1 MKNQMEIWDSNCT
14 TNPAF
19 TKYVKQRGGFT
30 AIDAYY
36 QIRQAT
42 ELWGPYGASWG
53 LKNIK
58 EEILKDY
65 DIALIHADFF
75 YPFEDK
81 TYSFEIGNS
90 IYIIKKG
97 TEDLP
102 DDEFI
107 KKLETNTISKAL
119 SRLGFGADVFLG
131 KFDDSRYIQELNEK
145 FGNEVRTKQLNISK
159 NLETKIT
166 FSDKKP
172 EMPK

>member
-1 MKNQMEIWDSNCT
+1 MTNQMEIWNSNCT
-14 TNPAF
+14 TNPVF

-65 DIALIHADFF
+65 DIALIHAEFF

-97 TEDLP
+97 TALLKSANII
-102 DDEFI
+102 F
-107 KKLETNTISKAL
+107 KKSANSAFT
-119 SRLGFGADVFLG
+119 V
-131 KFDDSRYIQELNEK
+131 Q
-145 FGNEVRTKQLNISK
+145 
-159 NLETKIT
+159 
-166 FSDKKP
+166 
-172 EMPK
+172 